1 MSASLSESNSVAMAM
16 FDSYSKTV
24 MRNLSRDEIAK
35 INKRTYH
42 EIGGMEVM
50 KYVAETYGKED
61 TYPSE
66 FVITGEHGHSC
77 VITTERL
84 YEAMIRL
91 KECQKEVLILEF
103 WYGLSRRE
111 VADLFNVSER
121 TISEW
126 KRKAFNFIRDYYERK

>member
-24 MRNLSRDEIAK
+24 MRNLSRDEIAQ

-61 TYPSE
+61 T
-66 FVITGEHGHSC
+66 
-77 VITTERL
+77 
-84 YEAMIRL
+84 
-91 KECQKEVLILEF
+91 
-103 WYGLSRRE
+103 
-111 VADLFNVSER
+111 
-121 TISEW
+121 
-126 KRKAFNFIRDYYERK
+126 